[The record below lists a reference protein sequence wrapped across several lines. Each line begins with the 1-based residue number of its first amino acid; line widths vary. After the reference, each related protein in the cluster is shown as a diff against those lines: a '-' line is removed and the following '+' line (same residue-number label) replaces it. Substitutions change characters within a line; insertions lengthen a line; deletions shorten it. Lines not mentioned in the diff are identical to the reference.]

1 MAYNSNHKK
10 ENKTM
15 TDKTAEAVRNG
26 SNQTAQELFELVNAY
41 EITMLSIQDKNNKT
55 MTEMDVNHFD
65 SHKTE
70 LIFEQLNA
78 DTKCLINQSDILS
91 AESTWI
97 EEEDMIH
104 IKCCLSDGG
113 YMNLVIFHA
122 SNGLKITTS
131 KDYYEISLYEL
142 NQLLEKT
149 SGDNPEYSCSVVKV
163 KNKSGFNMRMIYPK
177 QTFIDMENDDTNGQL
192 CIEDDVNFL
201 KVDVMD
207 DRCNQFYQKDNAESA
222 EIVIRPYSEPF
233 MEIRMFFD
241 KLS

>member
-1 MAYNSNHKK
+1 
-10 ENKTM
+10 
-15 TDKTAEAVRNG
+15 
-26 SNQTAQELFELVNAY
+26 
-41 EITMLSIQDKNNKT
+41 
-55 MTEMDVNHFD
+55 
-65 SHKTE
+65 
-70 LIFEQLNA
+70 
-78 DTKCLINQSDILS
+78 
-91 AESTWI
+91 
-97 EEEDMIH
+97 
-104 IKCCLSDGG
+104 
-113 YMNLVIFHA
+113 MNLVIFHA

>member
-1 MAYNSNHKK
+1 
-10 ENKTM
+10 
-15 TDKTAEAVRNG
+15 
-26 SNQTAQELFELVNAY
+26 
-41 EITMLSIQDKNNKT
+41 MLSIQDKNNKT

>member
-1 MAYNSNHKK
+1 
-10 ENKTM
+10 M